1 MKVANQI
8 TFGRLILSVGAIV
21 VLAIHP
27 DVDPGGWEPTW
38 IAFWLIFVAASTD
51 ALDGYVARAMGET
64 SSFGRLFDPFVDKI
78 LVCGCLILLLRLE
91 SMRELLPAW
100 IVVVIVARELFVTS
114 LRGMVEAQGR
124 DFGADRLGKW
134 KMVAQCLLV
143 GHLVAYQGGWL
154 WTESLCIFFLWL
166 SLALTILSA
175 VNYQRKAWHVL
186 DY

>member
-1 MKVANQI
+1 MKIANQI
-8 TFGRLILSVGAIV
+8 TFGRFLLSVGAIV
-21 VLAIHP
+21 ILAIHP
-27 DVDPGGWEPTW
+27 LGPPGAWDYTW
-38 IAFWLIFVAASTD
+38 IAFWLIVVAASTD
-51 ALDGYVARAMGET
+51 ALDGYVARAMGQT

-78 LVCGCLILLLRLE
+78 LVCGSLICLLRLE

-114 LRGMVEAQGR
+114 LRGMVEAQGKS
-124 DFGADRLGKW
+124 FGADRLGKW

-154 WTESLCIFFLWL
+154 WTEPFGQFFLWL
-166 SLALTILSA
+166 SLGLTILSA